1 MSDIVIIDT
10 NILVSGLLSP
20 YGNPAVI
27 IRMIVSKT
35 LRVVLESRIFYE
47 YQIVLSRPRFQFSP
61 DDVQA
66 LLSFLKIEGLWIVP
80 PPVLVTLPD
89 PSNLPFIELSYHTH
103 APVITGNTK
112 HFPDDII
119 VMTPAEF
126 LEGMKR

>member
-27 IRMIVSKT
+27 IRMIVFKT

-61 DDVQA
+61 DGVQA

-89 PSNLPFIELSYHTH
+89 PSNHPFIELSYHTH
-103 APVITGNTK
+103 APVITGNAK